1 MLKGIKKIKE
11 NKVLKVIGNFLYA
24 ILCIIVILMLAVVI
38 FQRVTDNKIAIGG
51 YRMFTV
57 ITESMLPKYEVG
69 DVLISKECNLD
80 EINIGDDVVYL
91 GKKSNLKD
99 KIITHQVVSKEVHDG
114 EYTFVTKGLA
124 NEQNDPE
131 IKGDQVYGKI
141 VYKVLILSFIGKLI
155 QNIYVFYFLIFV
167 PIAIIIYRQL
177 RNIFGNHDDE
187 EDDDKDENVKK

>member
-1 MLKGIKKIKE
+1 MLKGIKE

-99 KIITHQVVSKEVHDG
+99 KIITHQVVSKEVQDG

-187 EDDDKDENVKK
+187 EDDDKVENVKK